1 MVHSEIMLPAIVT
14 SKSKSKHFSV
24 KSNYELS
31 KKRHSTK
38 CLSNTGSSSLLGSFS
53 SLYRLSHSD
62 AAVTNKAVSVLLPP
76 TVVQSQPVSIEEIR
90 STLNVISSK
99 DCKKIPYKDTHL
111 NNSVTLLH
119 PGVTTHTVTRNCV
132 TLPKI
137 KQSNKK
143 EDCNV
148 VLSNLSLRGSSLVNS
163 SITQQQ
169 LDSVRNSQSTY
180 QESSQNILRGISME
194 TINVDQSQLKL
205 KLPDNIHKFQTGAD
219 CCSVINLRIPLS
231 SVSLRQKSN
240 IVGNL
245 QEFVPSETQVNISRK
260 LSPYSKG
267 FSYQD
272 IRLRCNAWEKK
283 NKQEQRKL
291 IKGSNDHP
299 PDKLNSALDQL
310 SK

>member
-14 SKSKSKHFSV
+14 SKSKSKQFPV

-38 CLSNTGSSSLLGSFS
+38 CPSNTGSSSLLGSFS

-62 AAVTNKAVSVLLPP
+62 AAITNKAVLLPP

-90 STLNVISSK
+90 SRLNVISSK
-99 DCKKIPYKDTHL
+99 GQL
-111 NNSVTLLH
+111 NNSVTVLH
-119 PGVTTHTVTRNCV
+119 PGVTATHTVTRNRV

-137 KQSNKK
+137 KQSDKK
-143 EDCNV
+143 EDCST
-148 VLSNLSLRGSSLVNS
+148 VLSNFSLRGSSLGTS
-163 SITQQQ
+163 SITRQQ

-194 TINVDQSQLKL
+194 MIHVDRSQLKL
-205 KLPDNIHKFQTGAD
+205 KLPDNIQKFQTGAD

-231 SVSLRQKSN
+231 SVSLGQKSN

-245 QEFVPSETQVNISRK
+245 QEFVPSETQVSISQK
-260 LSPYSKG
+260 LSPCSKG
-267 FSYQD
+267 SSYQD
-272 IRLRCNAWEKK
+272 IRLRCNAWDKK

-291 IKGSNDHP
+291 KKGSNDHP
-299 PDKLNSALDQL
+299 PDKLSSALDQL